1 MKTLLQ
7 FFQESNGRMSSTRLI
22 SVFGTFLIIGVWVYI
37 SVTKGALQ
45 SFDQSVVEVL
55 GIVIAGKVIQKNIEN
70 KTPANG

>member
-22 SVFGTFLIIGVWVYI
+22 SVFGAFLIIGVWVYI